1 MWRLGIPSWCKGAGK
16 YEWGAGEYLPWWWTG
31 FWHCS
36 LFSPPPSFPTLT
48 TSFTLSHG
56 TGDKPQCSWHPQ
68 ASILSLQIMDWDPGF
83 EITNLGFS
91 LILPYKTTREEENLS
106 WVPLHL
112 QAKGEGHFGSTD
124 VLRQSLFWPLPRMTQ
139 LRGIWDDHRMT
150 GVGLPCGNEWDWNKT
165 GNWFHFPLFILARG
179 SCVSDGS
186 GCICPQLIISLPHL

>member
-1 MWRLGIPSWCKGAGK
+1 MSCLGIPSWCKGAGK
-16 YEWGAGEYLPWWWTG
+16 YEWGAGEYLPWWWTR

-56 TGDKPQCSWHPQ
+56 TGDKPQCFWHPQ

-112 QAKGEGHFGSTD
+112 QAKGEGS
-124 VLRQSLFWPLPRMTQ
+124 FWEYWCPQAVSFLAFAKNDPVTWHMGWPQ
-139 LRGIWDDHRMT
+139 DDW
-150 GVGLPCGNEWDWNKT
+150 VGLPCGNEWDWNKT

-186 GCICPQLIISLPHL
+186 GCIRPQLIISLPHL